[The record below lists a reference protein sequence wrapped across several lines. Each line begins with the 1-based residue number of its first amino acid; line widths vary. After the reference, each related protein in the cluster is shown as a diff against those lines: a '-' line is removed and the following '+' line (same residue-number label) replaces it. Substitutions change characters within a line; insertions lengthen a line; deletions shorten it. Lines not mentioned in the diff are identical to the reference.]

1 MSLLKYAFPSDILA
15 PNLKLCSCPNG
26 KLFPGDSLLDSWNP
40 KEPGGDYLAPSTPVF
55 MATVMLGSCIA
66 FVILL
71 YVFFI
76 IKRLLSAYSMEYAVL
91 DLEDKQVT
99 EGQGLIPVPREG
111 HH

>member
-1 MSLLKYAFPSDILA
+1 
-15 PNLKLCSCPNG
+15 
-26 KLFPGDSLLDSWNP
+26 
-40 KEPGGDYLAPSTPVF
+40 
-55 MATVMLGSCIA
+55 MLGSCMT

-76 IKRLLSAYSMEYAVL
+76 IKRFLSAYSMEYAVL

-99 EGQGLIPVPREG
+99 EVQGLIPVPREG